1 MENKNEFDYK
11 LLEINKIDYNP
22 MNPNELV
29 ESLFEHLKHEI
40 ERVGFLQPVL
50 VRSSENGRYECV
62 DGQHR
67 LEALKELGKT
77 EVPCIV
83 TEMDEKEAK
92 VQVINMN
99 RIKGELNPVKFAELL
114 GDLETLYDKE
124 NLVKLLA
131 MSDKEIDAFKILA
144 EMDDEFIPTASTGK
158 EGFKTFAFDID
169 EALVGDVE
177 KALEATGK
185 DNKNSQFLEL
195 CFKYNAVKAAEEP
208 VEMKG
213 GDNGQ

>member
-1 MENKNEFDYK
+1 MDYK
-11 LLEINKIDYNP
+11 KIDIKLISENEY
-22 MNPNELV
+22 NPNELV
-29 ESLFEHLKHEI
+29 GDLYEHLKHEV

-50 VRSSENGRYECV
+50 VRKLAENKYEIV
-62 DGQHR
+62 DGAHR
-67 LEALKELGKT
+67 YRALKELGKT